1 MSDTAGVIAP
11 PPVLYG
17 AALAGG
23 LVADRTIAHVPWLPE
38 PARLPVGLALAG
50 AGVGLVVGAARAL
63 ARGGTPAS
71 PYEPTRAVVVSGPYR
86 RTRNPIYLGMSLIV
100 AAGAALA
107 NAAAPLAALALVT
120 PVVRYGV
127 IGREEAY
134 LAERLGAPYAEYR
147 ARVRRWL

>member
-1 MSDTAGVIAP
+1 MSESAGVIAP
-11 PPVLYG
+11 PPLLYG

-23 LVADRTIAHVPWLPE
+23 LVADRAVGHLPWLPE

-50 AGVGLVVGAARAL
+50 AGLAL
-63 ARGGTPAS
+63 AAAAVRELARSGTTID
-71 PYEPTRAVVVSGPYR
+71 PYGATTALVDSGPYR
-86 RTRNPIYLGMSLIV
+86 FTRNPIYLGMSLVV
-100 AAGAALA
+100 AGGAALA
-107 NAAAPLAALALVT
+107 NAVGPLVGLAVVT

-134 LAERLGAPYAEYR
+134 LAARLGGPYEAYR